1 MASPRVARA
10 LSELGFFVQHVGGE
24 NQPEKGSDDQ
34 TVLEHAKKINQT
46 IVTDNHDLIVL
57 CCEAE
62 KSVVWLDPMDKDMTL
77 AAQTLMCFGQIADWG
92 TSLQQSGE
100 ALCIHARKTKCTAIP
115 LDRARRLAINRGV
128 RRRRTYA
135 RTISPNDKGDP
146 LPGSDAWF

>member
-10 LSELGFFVQHVGGE
+10 LSEPGFFVQHVAGE

-62 KSVVWLDPMDKDMTL
+62 KSVVWLDPIDKDMTL

-100 ALCIHARKTKCTAIP
+100 ALCIHARKPNAQLSHLTGQDGLQSTVGGP
-115 LDRARRLAINRGV
+115 TSPYLRA
-128 RRRRTYA
+128 
-135 RTISPNDKGDP
+135 NDLSKR
-146 LPGSDAWF
+146 